1 MTVRDRR
8 RHPITKQTPPADEAF
23 QNSRGQKPKP
33 IRLCTI
39 LYIQCGI
46 GSPHEWRHGGAG
58 TMHKVN
64 SFHCAELTEAN
75 RDTPTFVIN
84 ANVTESLFVTFVMQ
98 RYEYVI
104 Q

>member
-1 MTVRDRR
+1 MT
-8 RHPITKQTPPADEAF
+8 A
-23 QNSRGQKPKP
+23 
-33 IRLCTI
+33 
-39 LYIQCGI
+39 GI

-64 SFHCAELTEAN
+64 SFRCDDRTATN
-75 RDTPTFVIN
+75 RDLSTFVIN

-98 RYEYVI
+98 RYECVI